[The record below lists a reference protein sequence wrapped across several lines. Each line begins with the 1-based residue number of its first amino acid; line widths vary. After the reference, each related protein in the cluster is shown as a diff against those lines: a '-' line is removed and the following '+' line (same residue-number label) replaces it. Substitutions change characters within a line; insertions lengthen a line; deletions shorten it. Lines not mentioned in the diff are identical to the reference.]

1 MLYQDDDERSGL
13 EQAGRARQHQFSGR
27 RWFRPS
33 TRQSGHRRSQ
43 PPAGTRAPK
52 AVFKISSYSHSGGA
66 MWDRANYIARDGEL
80 AVEGPHG
87 ELFESLSEVEQFVAE
102 WSTDT
107 EDHKR
112 RALAMSAVVSF
123 PAGVDQEQAT
133 EASRQFFRAAFAE
146 NHDYLF
152 APHED
157 AKHFHVHVLVQTA
170 GHDDTQ
176 LRITKA
182 KIQELRELLAEK
194 AAEQGIQLDASPRTA
209 RGLDAERGPSREVE
223 GIQRRGA
230 EPSQARRTALKSP
243 TALEALAAEQAEAA
257 ADPGTGHSPALE
269 YARAAAKLAI
279 SLTELEGD
287 KKKVDTIHAAAAL
300 GAVGLEL
307 AQTGRDTP
315 EQIEEAREIVWRTQR
330 VIHENIQG
338 IQGGEAKREAIQAN
352 RRLSR
357 DLTEYRHE
365 RQQRAVQERQ
375 AEPSRSQAADRGRDD
390 GWER

>member
-33 TRQSGHRRSQ
+33 NRQPGKRRPQ
-43 PPAGTRAPK
+43 PQAGTRAPK

-66 MWDRANYIARDGEL
+66 MWDRATYIARDGEV

-107 EDHKR
+107 EDHQHR
-112 RALAMSAVVSF
+112 RLAMSAVVSF
-123 PAGVDQEQAT
+123 PAGVDHEKAT

-146 NHDYLF
+146 NHEYLF

-170 GHDDTQ
+170 GHDDKQ
-176 LRITKA
+176 LRINPA
-182 KIQELRELLAEK
+182 QLQELRELLAEK
-194 AAEQGIQLDASPRTA
+194 AAEQGIELDASPRKA

-230 EPSQARRTALKSP
+230 EPSQARQAALKSD
-243 TALEALAAEQAEAA
+243 TAREALAAEQAEAA
-257 ADPGTGHSPALE
+257 ADPGAGHSPALE

-287 KKKVDTIHAAAAL
+287 KKKVDTIQAAAAL
-300 GAVGLEL
+300 GAVGLEV
-307 AQTGRDTP
+307 ARPGRETP
-315 EQIEEAREIVWRTQR
+315 EQIEEAREIIWRTQR

-338 IQGGEAKREAIQAN
+338 IEGGEAKRAAIQAN
-352 RRLSR
+352 RSLSR

-365 RQQRAVQERQ
+365 RQQRAAQERQ

>member
-1 MLYQDDDERSGL
+1 MRYHDDDDERSGVA
-13 EQAGRARQHQFSGR
+13 QAGRARQHQFSGR
-27 RWFRPS
+27 RWFRPHS
-33 TRQSGHRRSQ
+33 RQSGKRRPP

-66 MWDRANYIARDGEL
+66 LWDRANYIARDGEV

-87 ELFESLSEVEQFVAE
+87 EVFERLSEVEQFVAE

-133 EASRQFFRAAFAE
+133 EASRQFCRAAFAE

-152 APHED
+152 APHAD
-157 AKHFHVHVLVQTA
+157 AHHFHVHVLVQTA

-182 KIQELRELLAEK
+182 KLHELRELLAEK
-194 AAEQGIQLDASPRTA
+194 AAEQGIELDASPRKA
-209 RGLDAERGPSREVE
+209 RGLDPARGPSREVE

-230 EPSQARRTALKSP
+230 EPSQARQAALKSD
-243 TALEALAAEQAEAA
+243 TAREALAVEQAAA
-257 ADPGTGHSPALE
+257 A
-269 YARAAAKLAI
+269 AATLVI
-279 SLTELEGD
+279 SLTALAGD
-287 KKKVDTIHAAAAL
+287 KQKVDTIHAAAAL
-300 GAVGLEL
+300 GAVGLEV
-307 AQTGRDTP
+307 AQKGRELP
-315 EQIEEAREIVWRTQR
+315 EQSEEAREIIWRTER
-330 VIHENIQG
+330 LIHENIQG
-338 IQGGEAKREAIQAN
+338 IEGGEAKRAAIQAT
-352 RRLSR
+352 RGLSR

-365 RQQRAVQERQ
+365 RQQRAAQARQ
-375 AEPSRSQAADRGRDD
+375 ADPSHEQAADRGRDE